1 MLPRLKASRKFREE
15 LLDYDLEYLRSKE
28 GLLKYIRNN
37 YFSDADFTYER
48 VSHASVAVAKLFRWC
63 GKVTKKA
70 TAADEEPADKPAEV
84 PEAPVELPTEKP
96 AEPAIDPEDAARRI
110 SGWFR

>member
-15 LLDYDLEYLRSKE
+15 LLDYDLEYLRSKG

-70 TAADEEPADKPAEV
+70 TAADEEPADKPAEA
-84 PEAPVELPTEKP
+84 PEAPAEKP
-96 AEPAIDPEDAARRI
+96 AEPAIDPEDA
-110 SGWFR
+110 